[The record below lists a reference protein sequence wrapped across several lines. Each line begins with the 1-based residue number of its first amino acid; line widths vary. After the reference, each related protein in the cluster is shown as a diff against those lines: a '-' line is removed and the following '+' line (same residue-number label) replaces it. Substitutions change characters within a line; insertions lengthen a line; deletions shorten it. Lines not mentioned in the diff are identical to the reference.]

1 MEHLSFTPDQ
11 QRAITDRGG
20 DLLVSAAAG
29 SGKTR
34 VLVERLLDQVEA
46 GANLSEFLIIT
57 FTRDA
62 AAELKGRILQ
72 EITRRQGLHPSRHL
86 RRQSALVYNAD
97 IDTIHAFCSKLVR
110 EFSHILGQSPDFAI
124 ADSNEADLLLH
135 QALEDTLEARYAAI
149 ADHAGFSD
157 LADMVS
163 TGRRD
168 QALFDTVLDVYHKL
182 RSHPYPD
189 QWAAERLAELSAT
202 GLMDAGETP
211 WGAYLLDSAARA
223 ADYWLREMAAAK
235 EEFLGDG
242 VFEKAYGPSWDETLG
257 GLARF
262 VVAARKGWDEAAAAG
277 EIPFPRPKPVS
288 GSDYD
293 TYKDLRRRCKGAVE
307 KLTESFGLSSGDL
320 FEDINAVRP
329 ALTALV
335 ALVQDL
341 DRVYRKEK
349 ARRGLLDFSDLE
361 HLTVQL
367 LVDRDTGAPTQTAI
381 EVAPRYREVMVD
393 EFQDVAGI
401 QDIIFR
407 ALSECGPRRFMV
419 GDVKQS
425 IYRFRLA
432 DPSIFLGYYRRFP
445 LAEDATEGQ
454 GRKVLLGKNFRSRPG
469 ILDAVNFLFR
479 RIMSL
484 QFGEMAYGDHEALY
498 PGLTETSADA
508 PAVEL
513 DLLDTQHLTKDG
525 TADKEMVSARHVA
538 ARIRAMHEKEGYA
551 WGEFA
556 ILFRAT
562 TKVAQYEKALEEAGI
577 PVAKSGGDHF
587 FYTPEVATL
596 LSLLTAILNPL
607 EDVPLIGL
615 LRSPLF
621 GFSPDELAQIRLFDR
636 GAAFYEALELAA
648 GTCDK
653 CARFLQT
660 LARYRD
666 EAADMPI
673 DRFLWYLVQDTG
685 ALGIFGARADG
696 EVALQHIHA
705 LLNYAGV
712 ANQRGY
718 RSLFDFVTLLEKRVE
733 NGDALSVP
741 SPQGAADAVTI
752 LTIHK
757 SKGLEFPVV
766 VLPELSK
773 SFNFRDKSGQI
784 LVHPTLGLGTMRRDL
799 ERKIRYSTLA
809 RNAIA
814 RKLEQEMR
822 AEELRV
828 LYVAMTR
835 AEARLILV
843 AELKDTEAALEKLAA
858 GAENPVS
865 PYVLEAENSW
875 AKWILLAGL
884 SAANPPWQVNQFICE
899 PGVKPVFSVQVKPQ
913 PCEPPVYRGEPS
925 AAFIRQMEYTYPHP
939 GAITLP
945 SKLTAT
951 ALKGRNL
958 DREAG
963 EEAEGYQAPK
973 RPLLFRRPGFLEL
986 DRPLT
991 SAERG
996 TATHLVMQYIDFRRC
1011 TSLAGIQAEIVRL
1024 TEEGHITPQFAAAVD
1039 AGTIWQFFQSS
1050 LGQRVLHA
1058 THLRREFKFSLLA
1071 PATALLPD
1079 AEEEEIL
1086 LQGVVDCYLKE
1097 PDGLTILDFKTDY
1110 VPTGELAAKAAEYRG
1125 QMQAYAYALER
1136 ITGVPVKEM
1145 VLYFFSA
1152 GEGVV
1157 VS

>member
-1 MEHLSFTPDQ
+1 MKHLTFTPDQ
-11 QRAITDRGG
+11 QTAITDHGG

-34 VLVERLLDQVEA
+34 VLVERLLEQIEA

-72 EITRRQGLHPSRHL
+72 EITRREGVSPSRHL

-97 IDTIHAFCSKLVR
+97 IGTIHAFCGKLVR
-110 EFSHILGQSPDFAI
+110 EYAHVLGQSPDFAT
-124 ADSNEADLLLH
+124 ADEHEAKLLLG
-135 QALEDTLEARYAAI
+135 QVLEDTLEARYAAI
-149 ADHAGFSD
+149 EDYPGFSD

-168 QALFDTVLDVYHKL
+168 QVLLDTVLDVYHKL

-189 QWAAERLAELSAT
+189 QWAAERLAELTTT
-202 GLMDAGETP
+202 GLIDAGETP
-211 WGAYLLDSAARA
+211 WGAYLLDGAAHA

-235 EEFLGDG
+235 EEFLGDSI
-242 VFEKAYGPSWDETLG
+242 FDKAYGPSWDETLG

-262 VVAARKGWDEAAAAG
+262 VVAAKKGWDEATAAS

-288 GSDYD
+288 GSEYD
-293 TYKDLRRRCKGAVE
+293 AYKDLRRRCKSAMD
-307 KLTESFGLSSGDL
+307 KLTAGFGLSSADL
-320 FEDINAVRP
+320 FEDIAAVRP
-329 ALTALV
+329 ALTALI

-341 DRVYRKEK
+341 DRAYQKEK

-361 HLTVQL
+361 HLAVRL
-367 LVDRDTGAPTQTAI
+367 LVDPDTAAPTRTAM
-381 EVAPRYREVMVD
+381 ELAPRYREIMVD

-407 ALSECGPRRFMV
+407 ALSECGPRRFLV

-445 LAEDATEGQ
+445 LAEDAPEGQ

-469 ILDAVNFLFR
+469 VLEAVNFLFR
-479 RIMSL
+479 RIMSVP
-484 QFGEMAYGDHEALY
+484 FGEMAYGDDEALY
-498 PGLTETSADA
+498 PGLAEAPTDT

-513 DLLDTQHLTKDG
+513 DILDTQHLTKDG
-525 TADKEMVSARHVA
+525 TDEKEMASARHVA
-538 ARIRAMHEKEGYA
+538 ARIRVMHEQEGYA
-551 WGEFA
+551 WGDFA

-562 TKVAQYEKALEEAGI
+562 TKVGQYEKALEEVGI
-577 PVAKSGGDHF
+577 PVAKSGGGHF
-587 FYTPEVATL
+587 FYTPAVATL
-596 LSLLTAILNPL
+596 VSLLTVILNPL
-607 EDVPLIGL
+607 EDVHLIGL

-621 GFSPDELAQIRLFDR
+621 GFTPDELAQIRLRDR
-636 GAAFYEALELAA
+636 GTSFFEALELAA

-653 CARFLQT
+653 CARFIQT
-660 LARYRD
+660 LTRYRD

-685 ALGIFGARADG
+685 AMGIFGAQTDG
-696 EVALQHIHA
+696 EIALQNIHA
-705 LLNYAGV
+705 LLNYAGA

-718 RSLFDFVTLLEKRVE
+718 RSLFDFVTLLEKRIE
-733 NGDALSVP
+733 HGDALSVP

-752 LTIHK
+752 LTVHK

-784 LVHPTLGLGTMRRDL
+784 LVHPILGLGTMRRDL
-799 ERKIRYSTLA
+799 ERKISYSTLA

-814 RKLEQEMR
+814 RKLEQEMK

-843 AELKDTEAALEKLAA
+843 AECKDTEATLDKLAI

-865 PYVLEAENSW
+865 PYVLETENSW

-884 SAANPPWQVNQFICE
+884 SSANPPWQVNQIVCQ
-899 PGVKPVFSVQVKPQ
+899 PGVTSGIYAENIPQ
-913 PCEPPVYRGEPS
+913 PHTLPAHRTEPP
-925 AAFIRQMEYTYPHP
+925 AAFIRQMEYAYPHP
-939 GAITLP
+939 EAIDLP

-951 ALKGRNL
+951 ALKGRTL
-958 DREAG
+958 DREAS
-963 EEAEGYQAPK
+963 EDAEGYQTPK
-973 RPLLFRRPGFLEL
+973 RVPIFRRPGFVEA

-991 SAERG
+991 PAERG
-996 TATHLVMQYIDFRRC
+996 TATHLVMQYIDFQRC
-1011 TSLAGIQAEIVRL
+1011 TSFAEIQTEIARL
-1024 TEEGHITPQFAAAVD
+1024 TKAGHITPHAAHAVD
-1039 AGTIWQFFQSS
+1039 PEMIWQFFQSP
-1050 LGQRVLHA
+1050 LGQRVLTA

-1071 PATALLPD
+1071 PAAALLPG
-1079 AEEEEIL
+1079 AGGEEIL
-1086 LQGVVDCYLKE
+1086 LQGVIDCYLEE
-1097 PDGLTILDFKTDY
+1097 PDGIIVLDFKTDH
-1110 VPTGELAAKAAEYRG
+1110 VPAGGISAKAEEYKG

-1136 ITGVPVKEM
+1136 ITAMPVKER
-1145 VLYFFSA
+1145 VLYFFA
-1152 GEGVV
+1152 VGEGVSV
-1157 VS
+1157 